1 MKSLRALA
9 IVALFLAGSV
19 PAWGA
24 DEFIIDPVHSSI
36 EFSVRHM
43 MVTNVRGRFREF
55 SGTILYDEK
64 DITKSSVR
72 VTIKTASIDTG
83 NADRDNHLRSPDFF
97 DAAKYPEITFT
108 STRIAWSNPSRSTR
122 TKGSLVQG
130 CPSTGTTSVWP
141 ERTIPPSRSGPS
153 AAKRFAL
160 RPASSQVRRI
170 RAPSGSSRPR
180 TYPMSSRLDSRLTVG
195 NETSARRIST
205 AEARCGEAV
214 LMVARAKA
222 PSIGSA
228 RAAVKPAES
237 R

>member
-108 STRIAWSNPSRSTR
+108 STRIEKRGDDYVCIGTLTIRGVSREVAIPFRILGVVRDQRGNTR
-122 TKGSLVQG
+122 LGVEAGL
-130 CPSTGTTSVWP
+130 
-141 ERTIPPSRSGPS
+141 TIN
-153 AAKRFAL
+153 
-160 RPASSQVRRI
+160 
-170 RAPSGSSRPR
+170 
-180 TYPMSSRLDSRLTVG
+180 RLDYGVSWSRALEGGGLVVG
-195 NETSARRIST
+195 NEVKIELNVQAIK
-205 AEARCGEAV
+205 
-214 LMVARAKA
+214 RAT
-222 PSIGSA
+222 
-228 RAAVKPAES
+228 RAAS